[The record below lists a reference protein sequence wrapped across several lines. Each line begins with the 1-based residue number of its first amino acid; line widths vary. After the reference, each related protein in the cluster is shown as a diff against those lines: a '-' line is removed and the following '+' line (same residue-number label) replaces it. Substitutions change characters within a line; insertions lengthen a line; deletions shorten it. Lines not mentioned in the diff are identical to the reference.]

1 MVETINCRI
10 SFCAA
15 ESPSELCFF
24 ILRKSSA
31 APMRPKPISAESAI
45 QQYLL
50 VISIHN
56 TTDIK
61 TDNIIKRPPIVGVPV
76 FVK

>member
-1 MVETINCRI
+1 
-10 SFCAA
+10 
-15 ESPSELCFF
+15 
-24 ILRKSSA
+24 
-31 APMRPKPISAESAI
+31 MRPKPISAESAI